1 MRLFDCS
8 CHFLFLF
15 CFPFFFVA
23 AAAAAAGG
31 CLSGDAIYGIDD
43 QVSMQK
49 IWQFSEFVLIL
60 QPGRDRFQLFQS
72 K

>member
-8 CHFLFLF
+8 CHFLLLF
-15 CFPFFFVA
+15 YFSFFFV

-43 QVSMQK
+43 QVSRYVDDMA
-49 IWQFSEFVLIL
+49 VL
-60 QPGRDRFQLFQS
+60 RARF
-72 K
+72 

>member
-8 CHFLFLF
+8 CHFLPFL
-15 CFPFFFVA
+15 PFFFVA

-43 QVSMQK
+43 QVSRYVEDMA
-49 IWQFSEFVLIL
+49 VLRVRFDITARKRQISIL
-60 QPGRDRFQLFQS
+60 P

>member
-8 CHFLFLF
+8 CHSLLLFS
-15 CFPFFFVA
+15 FFFVV

-31 CLSGDAIYGIDD
+31 CLSGEAIYGIDD
-43 QVSMQK
+43 QVSMSR
-49 IWQFSEFVLIL
+49 IWQFSELVSDITARKREISTL
-60 QPGRDRFQLFQS
+60 P